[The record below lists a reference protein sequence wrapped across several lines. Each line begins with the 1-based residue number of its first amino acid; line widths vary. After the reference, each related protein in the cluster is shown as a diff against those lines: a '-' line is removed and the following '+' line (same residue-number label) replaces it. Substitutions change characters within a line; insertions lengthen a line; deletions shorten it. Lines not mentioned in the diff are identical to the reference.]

1 MGDSPLAQYLR
12 LLRDKY
18 DYKQDDVAKY
28 LGITRATYSHYET
41 SRLMPPTE
49 ALYKLSIFYKIPLNK
64 LIKLSIASS
73 KGENQTLDAQ
83 VVLDTESDLQADFD
97 GLYQDFLS
105 ECADMSAPQLKKWTS
120 MEDLEM
126 LYYYHQ
132 INSRD
137 KRVINYLLRLMAL
150 NTK

>member
-1 MGDSPLAQYLR
+1 MADSPLAQYLR

-150 NTK
+150 NIK